1 MVSPYVDN
9 KEIYLK
15 YDDKRESDHSVLIW
29 SQSTKRNRRDGRAYQ
44 TKIAHQTELGGMR
57 GGVSVIADLERNDRA
72 AISHEDR
79 IGFVVHNRES
89 GCNDGDGKMFGRSTA
104 KAGNSGKIN
113 NGAILHIGGDIDG
126 AKGWDIDSVAGSDG
140 AETAFG
146 LQYQDITIVG
156 RQGDEA
162 FRGILI
168 AEVGEGEIE
177 R

>member
-1 MVSPYVDN
+1 
-9 KEIYLK
+9 
-15 YDDKRESDHSVLIW
+15 
-29 SQSTKRNRRDGRAYQ
+29 
-44 TKIAHQTELGGMR
+44 MR
-57 GGVSVIADLERNDRA
+57 GGVSVVADLERNDRA

-79 IGFVVHNRES
+79 IGFVVHYRES

-113 NGAILHIGGDIDG
+113 NGTILHIGGDIDG
-126 AKGWDIDSVAGSDG
+126 AKGRDIDSIAGSDG

-177 R
+177 RENAVGGSDGGRLNPCNLNEGSIVYYDLKRTENRLAILCPYGQFVSVGKQG